1 MATKKN
7 VTRKRNSYPA
17 ILEYANVNR
26 DEGLFVDVTIA
37 VNNVAIPAN
46 RLILSCCSKVF
57 ERMFKTKMK
66 ERYEPIV
73 NLTADAV
80 DSVSARALIDFMY
93 SGTIT
98 INNDNVLQLLAAADY
113 LQIDEVKLFCVEFL
127 ESILCPANC
136 RSILESANLHRLES
150 LQKQIY
156 EMISNNFEE
165 FASTDDFKTF
175 NKDDVLSC
183 LVQLNRNQ
191 VKESSVFKAILNW
204 TKFEEQVR
212 KKSFF
217 DLINHVKFE
226 KLSPFFLQNEVAT
239 ERLVKENSHCANLVM
254 SALLKLLVQFQDTT
268 KTRSSKILSIGGYG
282 GTSGKVMEVFPCE
295 DEPTTAYPN
304 APFEVDSGWSVKLHE
319 FVYCIGGRSKISDGD
334 QAGMT
339 NKVCR
344 FSVNKL
350 EFEEVASLK
359 YARLA
364 HSAALMS
371 DTVVVT
377 GGKNVSGSYLRSSES
392 YIPQFNEWR
401 LIASTKQA
409 KSGHVLASCKGCL
422 YNIGGYTGL
431 HSESSVERLKG
442 LREEWEE
449 VAPMNE
455 RRQGLAAISCG
466 HCIYAIGGSNST
478 PSTRKLTK
486 TVEKYDPFSNT
497 WSYVKSMSFCRVG
510 HAACELH
517 GKVYVVGGHDEYGNT
532 VQEIECYDPEKDS
545 WSVVDRTIYPLYN
558 HSLVVV

>member
-1 MATKKN
+1 M
-7 VTRKRNSYPA
+7 
-17 ILEYANVNR
+17 
-26 DEGLFVDVTIA
+26 DVTIA
-37 VNNVAIPAN
+37 VNNVTIPAN

-80 DSVSARALIDFMY
+80 DSVSARTLIDFMY

-98 INNDNVLQLLAAADY
+98 ISNDNVLQLLAAADY

-127 ESILCPANC
+127 ESILCPTNC
-136 RSILESANLHRLES
+136 HNILGSANLYRLES

-156 EMISNNFEE
+156 TMISSNFDE
-165 FASTDDFKTF
+165 FASADDFKTF
-175 NKDDVLSC
+175 SKDDVQSC
-183 LVQLNRNQ
+183 LVQLNRSQ

-217 DLINHVKFE
+217 DLISHVQFE

-239 ERLVKENSHCANLVM
+239 EKLVKENPHCADLVM
-254 SALLKLLVQFQDTT
+254 SALFKLLGQFQDTT
-268 KTRSSKILSIGGYG
+268 KTSPSKILSIGGYG

-295 DEPTTAYPN
+295 DKSNIAYPN
-304 APFEVDSGWSVKLHE
+304 APFEVDCGWSVKLHE
-319 FVYCIGGRSKISDGD
+319 FVYCIGGISKISNGD
-334 QAGMT
+334 QAGAT

-359 YARLA
+359 CARIG

-377 GGKNVSGSYLRSSES
+377 GGENFSVSYLRSSES

-401 LIASTKQA
+401 LIAPTKEA
-409 KSGHVLASCKGCL
+409 KAYHVLVSCKGCL
-422 YNIGGYTGL
+422 YNIGGNSGL

-442 LREEWEE
+442 LREEWED

-466 HCIYAIGGSNST
+466 HCIYAIGGSNHT
-478 PSTRKLTK
+478 PFTRQLTK

-510 HAACELH
+510 HVACELH
-517 GKVYVVGGHDEYGNT
+517 GKVYVVGGEDEYGNT